1 MIAQT
6 FSANITIRL
15 QDPPNH
21 AQILPSIAALNA
33 RTADAPLPVPA
44 QLPATIPSSSQYRF
58 SDTSIYPH
66 LETNIAAGPMSFSAE
81 PFPDTRSEWSIRNHG
96 PDTPFRHWKVVKDWI
111 SSLLSR
117 HGYNDMVE
125 YNTTVESVR
134 RNPDT
139 NAHAWTVILRKAN
152 AGGKDYWWSEDFDAV
167 VVANGHYTVPFLPE
181 IPGLAEYHEAHPNVI
196 SHSKSFRNPQAYKD
210 KTVVVIGASVSG
222 SDIASSIAG
231 LVKPP
236 LLSVVRGK
244 YHPYFFDYAFQ
255 HPKILRKHGISHFDA
270 SGDGTV
276 HFADGTSVT
285 APDAVIFGTGY
296 SWTLPFLQ
304 DVWGPGDGVELRNNR
319 LPGLY
324 QHVFYRKD
332 PTLTFVGA
340 VAAGFTFKVFEW
352 QAVLAARYLAG
363 RITLPP
369 LKEQDS
375 WEQKRIEIKGDG
387 VPFSA
392 LYPDFEQY
400 FEEVRLLA
408 GEPTDGVG
416 RKLPKF
422 EKEWRAEFD
431 AGHLRRIAMWKRINK
446 QAEEALARE
455 KDTVKLG
462 RL

>member
-1 MIAQT
+1 MIILT
-6 FSANITIRL
+6 NIHRL

-21 AQILPSIAALNA
+21 TQLLPSIPALNA
-33 RTADAPLPVPA
+33 RTADRPLPVPSH
-44 QLPATIPSSSQYRF
+44 LPATTPASTQYRF

-81 PFPDTRSEWSIRNHG
+81 PFPETRSEWSIRNHG
-96 PDTPFRHWKVVKDWI
+96 SDTPFRHWTVVKEYI

-125 YNTTVESVR
+125 YNTTVESVG
-134 RNPDT
+134 RNADT
-139 NAHAWTVILRKAN
+139 APHAWTVVLRRSKE
-152 AGGKDYWWSEDFDAV
+152 GQDDHWWSEEFDAV
-167 VVANGHYTVPFLPE
+167 VVANGHYTVPFLPD
-181 IPGLAEYHEAHPNVI
+181 IPGLAEYHEAHPCII
-196 SHSKSFRNPQAYKD
+196 SHSKSFRDPQSYKG
-210 KTVVVIGASVSG
+210 KTVVVIGASISG
-222 SDIASSIAG
+222 PDIASSIASI
-231 LVKPP
+231 VKPP

-255 HPKILRKHGISHFDA
+255 HPKILRKYGISHFDA
-270 SGDGTV
+270 AGEGTV

-304 DVWGPGDGVELRNNR
+304 SVWGPGEGVELRNNR

-363 RITLPP
+363 RITLPS
-369 LKEQDS
+369 LEEQEA
-375 WEQKRIEIKGDG
+375 WEQKRIEYKGDG

-392 LYPDFEQY
+392 LYPDFEDY

-408 GEPTDGVG
+408 GEPKDGVG
-416 RKLPKF
+416 RKLPKW
-422 EKEWRAEFD
+422 EKKWREEFD
-431 AGHLRRIAMWKRINK
+431 GAHLKRIAMWKRINLA
-446 QAEEALARE
+446 AEEELLEE
-455 KDTVKLG
+455 KASVSLG